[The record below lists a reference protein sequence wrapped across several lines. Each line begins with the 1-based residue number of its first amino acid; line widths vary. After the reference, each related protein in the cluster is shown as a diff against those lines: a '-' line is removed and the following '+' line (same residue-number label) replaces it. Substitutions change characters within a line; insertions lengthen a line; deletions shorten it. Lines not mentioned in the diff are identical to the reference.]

1 MSAQVVPLRR
11 GICGGTPA
19 PVPRAVFAQLHDLL
33 QLDPIGG
40 ASAVRTLFVASE
52 TAKAR
57 LARHLS
63 PADSVLALNAPAI
76 AVIGF
81 DFLFAISLIVSA
93 SPVANPDCGLAIRTA
108 QRSAALQGA
117 TLRLAADAVGLEA
130 TAIANFDAAGLRSEF
145 FGGSEATVVALC
157 RLAPQRR

>member
-11 GICGGTPA
+11 GICGGMAA
-19 PVPRAVFAQLHDLL
+19 PVPRAVLAQLHDLL

-93 SPVANPDCGLAIRTA
+93 SPAANPDCAVAIRTA

-130 TAIANFDAAGLRSEF
+130 TAIANFDAAGLRTEF
-145 FGGSEATVVALC
+145 FGGTEATVVALC
-157 RLAPQRR
+157 RLSPQRL